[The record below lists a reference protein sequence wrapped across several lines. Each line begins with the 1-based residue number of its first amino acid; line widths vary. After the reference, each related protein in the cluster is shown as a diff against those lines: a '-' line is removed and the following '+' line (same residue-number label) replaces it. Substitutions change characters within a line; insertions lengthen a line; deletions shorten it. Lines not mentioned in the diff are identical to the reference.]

1 MYDQTMIHYKK
12 RIYGKTI
19 KELKEAFSK
28 NELSYI
34 KLALLFGSR
43 AINKATPKSDYD
55 FAILTHSN
63 IKAPW
68 GIEAKLWSDIP
79 DILNLSECDL
89 DIINLSNASNAILNS
104 IKKGYIILKG
114 SEDELQRVFNS
125 NSKNSQ

>member
-1 MYDQTMIHYKK
+1 MIHYKK
-12 RIYGKTI
+12 RIYGKTKELTI
-19 KELKEAFSK
+19 SELKEAFNK
-28 NELSYI
+28 DKLSYI

-43 AINKATPKSDYD
+43 ATNKATSKSDYD

-63 IKAPW
+63 IKASW
-68 GIEAKLWSDIP
+68 GIDAKLWNDIP
-79 DILNLSECDL
+79 DILNLSEYDL

-125 NSKNSQ
+125 NSKNS